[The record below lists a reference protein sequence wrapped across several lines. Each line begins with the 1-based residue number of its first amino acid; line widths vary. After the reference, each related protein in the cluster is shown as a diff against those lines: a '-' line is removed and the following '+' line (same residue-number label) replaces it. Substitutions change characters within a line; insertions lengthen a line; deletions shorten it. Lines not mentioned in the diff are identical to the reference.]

1 MAWGRAGTPAAA
13 RRARPTR
20 AAGRVQDRAR
30 APPEQRLCQAG
41 FRLDLPPWHF
51 SCGAVLAA
59 CSFPGTPHPRRWH
72 RPRPSGGPGCWCWA
86 APRQHPQQKVPR
98 HPGSSPSP
106 PLTPKLKVVSIAS
119 CFTTHFSLK
128 QTISSH
134 KKTMNIFLL
143 LIIEG
148 QLINW
153 A

>member
-1 MAWGRAGTPAAA
+1 MASFPWDCAGCLQLPLPARSTPRPALAAGTGIVPGEGWD
-13 RRARPTR
+13 
-20 AAGRVQDRAR
+20 AG
-30 APPEQRLCQAG
+30 AG
-41 FRLDLPPWHF
+41 LPP
-51 SCGAVLAA
+51 GQ
-59 CSFPGTPHPRRWH
+59 H
-72 RPRPSGGPGCWCWA
+72 RDREEL
-86 APRQHPQQKVPR
+86 Q

-106 PLTPKLKVVSIAS
+106 ALTLKMKVVSIAS

-134 KKTMNIFLL
+134 KKTMNIFLF